1 MGKEKED
8 FRLESWEEDMKDW
21 FLDPVNGQLDE
32 KEFRLEFFESTAS
45 FILEVDTEH
54 IQPEAVIIKKEGQR
68 LHIIL
73 NLKDRKCKRSVTFPF
88 SLDHHP
94 ISYTVGH
101 HSIEIMIFKK
111 QSGSFTQDRYI
122 IDCKNDQDSM
132 S

>member
-8 FRLESWEEDMKDW
+8 FRLESWEEDMKGW
-21 FLDPVNGQLDE
+21 FLDPANAQLDE

-54 IQPEAVIIKKEGQR
+54 IQPEAVIIEKEGHR

-73 NLKDRKCKRSVTFPF
+73 NLKDRECKRSVTFPF
-88 SLDHHP
+88 SLVHHP
-94 ISYTVGH
+94 FSYTLGH
-101 HSIEIMIFKK
+101 HSIEIIIFKK
-111 QSGSFTQDRYI
+111 QSGSCTQDRYI

>member
-8 FRLESWEEDMKDW
+8 FRLESWEEDMKGW
-21 FLDPVNGQLDE
+21 FLDPANAQLDE

-54 IQPEAVIIKKEGQR
+54 IHPEAVIIKKEDHL

-73 NLKDRKCKRSVTFPF
+73 NLKDGECKRSVTFPF
-88 SLDHHP
+88 SLDHHTL
-94 ISYTVGH
+94 SYTLGH
-101 HSIEIMIFKK
+101 HSIEIIIFKK
-111 QSGSFTQDRYI
+111 QSGSCTQHRYF

>member
-8 FRLESWEEDMKDW
+8 FRLESWEEDMKGW
-21 FLDPVNGQLDE
+21 FLDPVNAQLDE

-54 IQPEAVIIKKEGQR
+54 IHPEAVIIKKEDHL

-73 NLKDRKCKRSVTFPF
+73 NLKDRECKRSVTFPF
-88 SLDHHP
+88 SLDHHTL
-94 ISYTVGH
+94 SYTLGH
-101 HSIEIMIFKK
+101 HSIEIIIFKK
-111 QSGSFTQDRYI
+111 QSGSCTQDRYF